1 MRKGRREGIT
11 HMTKLHG
18 KVVEVKQLT
27 EQDKKDMFTLMDEF
41 YDDTIF
47 IVFIKDLEEKD
58 YCILLF
64 DEDGRIKGFS
74 TQKIMSVEVE
84 GENVYGFFSG
94 DTIIHKECWGS
105 IELYRLFAKYFISYG
120 KRYGNFYWFLISKG
134 YKTYRMLPL
143 FFKEFYPN
151 YRVETP
157 IYEQGIMDSFGAAK
171 YSGEYDKERGVIL
184 YNKTKDRLKKGVA
197 DITEKQLKDADILH
211 FLKLNPEYYKGN
223 DIVCLAKLTEDNL
236 KPAIRRLLLG
246 K

>member
-1 MRKGRREGIT
+1 MGKGRRKGIR

-18 KVVEVKQLT
+18 KIVEAKLLT
-27 EQDKKDMFTLMDEF
+27 EQDRKEMFSLMEEF
-41 YDDTIF
+41 YDDTALN
-47 IVFIKDLEEKD
+47 VFMKDLEEKD

-64 DEDGRIKGFS
+64 DEVGRIKGFS

-84 GENVYGFFSG
+84 GENVYGVFSG
-94 DTIIHKECWGS
+94 DTIIHKEYWGS
-105 IELYRLFAKYFISYG
+105 IELYKLFAKYFISYG

-157 IYEQGIMDSFGAAK
+157 TYEKGIMDSLGAAK
-171 YSGEYDKERGVIL
+171 YSDEYDKERGVIL
-184 YNKTKDRLKKGVA
+184 YKGTKDRLKAGVA

-223 DIVCLAKLTEDNL
+223 DIVCLAKLTEGNL